1 MEPFRQCVEDLA
13 TIERLLELPHG
24 YDIAAEMLRELA
36 PFLKELKE
44 LSRNDRTGGVQLI
57 LDYADGLKARLGLG
71 ESRPIHDACA

>member
-36 PFLKELKE
+36 VVV
-44 LSRNDRTGGVQLI
+44 RDT
-57 LDYADGLKARLGLG
+57 AR
-71 ESRPIHDACA
+71 ES